1 MQIRLTIVCG
11 ARHCHVVV
19 VIVHRRV
26 ELLQHSHQPA
36 VVENVVQGI
45 RLCSLWKMQA
55 LCPPVRRMGF
65 VVSVLR
71 MRRLMRI
78 VERSRK
84 PFPESLNMIFTDRCA
99 AGE

>member
-1 MQIRLTIVCG
+1 M
-11 ARHCHVVV
+11 
-19 VIVHRRV
+19 
-26 ELLQHSHQPA
+26 P
-36 VVENVVQGI
+36 
-45 RLCSLWKMQA
+45 
-55 LCPPVRRMGF
+55 
-65 VVSVLR
+65 VLR